1 MVSEEL
7 IRVAIL
13 WHEMWHEHLE
23 EASRLYFNDKN
34 TEAMIDYLAPLHAA
48 LERVRPPYTAV
59 YQTGSEIASRR
70 NQKRSV
76 KRLLL
81 KHMEKTFKR
90 LSKPANAGGSPRTT
104 ARWIKHGT
112 STIT

>member
-13 WHEMWHEHLE
+13 WHEMWHEYLE

-34 TEAMIDYLAPLHAA
+34 PEAMVDYLAPLHAA
-48 LERVRPPYTAV
+48 LERVRRSWPHL
-59 YQTGSEIASRR
+59 GRSKIAFRR
-70 NQKRSV
+70 AQKPSV
-76 KRLLL
+76 KRPLL
-81 KHMEKTFKR
+81 KLTERTSKKP
-90 LSKPANAGGSPRTT
+90 SKPANAGGSAMTS
-104 ARWIKHGT
+104 ARWTRHGI

>member
-1 MVSEEL
+1 MASGEL

-34 TEAMIDYLAPLHAA
+34 PEAMIEYLTPLHAA
-48 LERVRPPYTAV
+48 LEGVCRVDHGY
-59 YQTGSEIASRR
+59 YQTGSEIAPRR
-70 NQKRSV
+70 APKPSV

-81 KHMEKTFKR
+81 KLMEKTFKK
-90 LSKPANAGGSPRTT
+90 LSKPVNAGGSPTT
-104 ARWIKHGT
+104 SARWIKHGT
-112 STIT
+112 STIM

>member
-34 TEAMIDYLAPLHAA
+34 PEAMIEYLAPLHAA
-48 LERVRPPYTAV
+48 LEKVRRPSFYQAGFKIAFCRVRKP
-59 YQTGSEIASRR
+59 
-70 NQKRSV
+70 SV
-76 KRLLL
+76 KHLLL
-81 KHMEKTFKR
+81 KLMERTFKKR
-90 LSKPANAGGSPRTT
+90 SKLVNAGGLPTT
-104 ARWIKHGT
+104 SVRWTKHGT
-112 STIT
+112 SIIM

>member
-13 WHEMWHEHLE
+13 WHEMWHEYLE

-34 TEAMIDYLAPLHAA
+34 PEAMIDYLAPLHTA
-48 LERVRPPYTAV
+48 LEKVHRPRLLPSCSNVAV
-59 YQTGSEIASRR
+59 HRAQKPSVKCPLLKLMGKTFR
-70 NQKRSV
+70 KRS
-76 KRLLL
+76 
-81 KHMEKTFKR
+81 
-90 LSKPANAGGSPRTT
+90 KPVNAGGSAMTS
-104 ARWIKHGT
+104 ARWTKHGT